1 MKIIHCPKGG
11 RIPEGYCLNS
21 CLNYPGKHKEE
32 KAIPLRKSRNLFLRE
47 RKSWL
52 QTYQED
58 ILPLLK
64 KAS

>member
-11 RIPEGYCLNS
+11 RISEGYCLKS
-21 CLNYPGKHKEE
+21 CLNYPGKHQGET
-32 KAIPLRKSRNLFLRE
+32 AVTL

-52 QTYQED
+52 KSYKED
-58 ILPLLK
+58 ILPKLK